1 MRAFIVVGLGYG
13 DEGKG
18 SIVDWLTREFDASL
32 VVRFNGGAQAA
43 HHVVTPEGIEYT
55 FHMFGSGTLAG
66 ADTYLSQHMMVNPQ
80 VLAIEAAELM
90 DLGVEEP
97 FKRMWIN
104 EQASVTTP
112 YHVALNRLKEMSR
125 GDDRHGSCGL
135 GIGETME
142 DRLSGNGMRW
152 LNMYDPVV
160 LRRCLHGIRISKLTA
175 AHQLPWQGGM
185 AWQQEFNTLL
195 GNNDAAIRETFEI
208 VFRAVHTCYAPP
220 LSLYPVICEGAQG
233 IMIDQEFGQAP
244 YHTWSDCTPRNAGIV
259 LREIGADETTILG
272 VTRGYATRH
281 GRGPLPTET
290 KQPFVMPDRTNA
302 TNPWQE
308 ELRYGWPDLWTML
321 YASNTCRGYGGLD
334 GIVVT
339 CMDQILRDPIR
350 VGKMADNVSS
360 KDRVFTGP
368 RRYSEIRLNQLPKLL
383 ANYAGLPLFAVSDG
397 PTATS
402 KKSFDN
408 KLAMP

>member
-1 MRAFIVVGLGYG
+1 MRAFVVIGLGYG

-32 VVRFNGGAQAA
+32 VIRFNGGAQAA
-43 HHVVTPEGIEYT
+43 HHVVTPEGVEHT

-80 VLAIEAAELM
+80 VLATEAAALV
-90 DLGVEEP
+90 DLGIEEP

-142 DRLSGNGMRW
+142 DRLSSNGMRW
-152 LNMYDPVV
+152 QDINDPVA
-160 LRRCLHGIRISKLTA
+160 LRRCLHGIRISKLAA
-175 AHQLPWQGGM
+175 AHRLQEHYSM
-185 AWQQEFNTLL
+185 AWTREMNILL
-195 GNNDAAIRETFEI
+195 GQEDAAIRETFEI
-208 VFRAVHTCYAPP
+208 VARAVHTCAAPP
-220 LSLYPVICEGAQG
+220 LSLYTVICEGAQG
-233 IMIDQEFGQAP
+233 ILIDQLFGHAP
-244 YHTWSDCTPRNAGIV
+244 YHTWSDCTPRNAGMV
-259 LREIGADETTILG
+259 LGEIGPDETTILG

-290 KQPFVMPDRTNA
+290 TRPFVMHDRTNE
-302 TNPWQE
+302 TNPWQGV
-308 ELRYGWPDLWTML
+308 LRYGWPDLWAML
-321 YASNTCRGYGGLD
+321 YASNACRGYGGLD

-350 VGKMADNVSS
+350 VGWADTSCG
-360 KDRVFTGP
+360 DGVFTGP
-368 RRYSEIRLNQLPKLL
+368 RRYHNEPLASLPKLL
-383 ANYAGLPLFAVSDG
+383 ADAARLPLFAVSNG

-402 KKSFDN
+402 KKLLDN
-408 KLAMP
+408 KLAVL